1 MHQALVL
8 CARRLYAGEVS
19 TREEIDQEFL
29 KMFLQS
35 TSVPEVLKQ
44 QEIFLLLCSCMN
56 VLSASADRHEHE
68 IAALHAKLARAKKQ
82 YKKLNKKVARAT
94 KKK

>member
-1 MHQALVL
+1 M
-8 CARRLYAGEVS
+8 GVS

-56 VLSASADRHEHE
+56 VLSASADRHELE
-68 IAALHAKLARAKKQ
+68 IAELHRKLAKAKKQ
-82 YKKLNKKVARAT
+82 NKKLNQKISKLAKKR
-94 KKK
+94 